1 MSKFYLNEFYICAII
16 PFVIDSDRRFFRREV
31 RDMAAATAEYAK
43 KPVIDSEGGASESE
57 RTLLVFDLVGEYCG
71 LDVNLVR
78 EIVHVPPRI
87 TRVPNA
93 PHYVRGVINL
103 RGTVIPVLDCALK
116 MGGAYTGNTNE
127 SRIVVAEFEG
137 IQFGVLVDAVRE
149 VRSVPD
155 SLIESEDSS
164 STGSIGTEYVVGIAK
179 MEDGRLIVLLD
190 LAELFEITQLLEE
203 EN

>member
-1 MSKFYLNEFYICAII
+1 MSGT
-16 PFVIDSDRRFFRREV
+16 
-31 RDMAAATAEYAK
+31 AAELEAKHAEK
-43 KPVIDSEGGASESE
+43 IEMTSLETE
-57 RTLLVFDLVGEYCG
+57 RTLLVFDLVGEHCG

-103 RGTVIPVLDCALK
+103 RGTVIPVLDCAMK
-116 MGGAYTGNTNE
+116 MGGSYTDNTIE

-149 VRSVPD
+149 VRTVAD
-155 SLIESEDSS
+155 SLIEVGDTSRN
-164 STGSIGTEYVVGIAK
+164 GAIGTDYVTGVAK

-190 LAELFEITQLLEE
+190 LAALFDINELLEE

>member
-1 MSKFYLNEFYICAII
+1 LRGKRPGGEFEIYRWEVGKMSET
-16 PFVIDSDRRFFRREV
+16 
-31 RDMAAATAEYAK
+31 AATATKRRA
-43 KPVIDSEGGASESE
+43 DSDSGAAMENE

-71 LDVNLVR
+71 LEVNLVR

-116 MGGAYTGNTNE
+116 MGSSQTGNTSE

-149 VRSVPD
+149 VRTVPD

-164 STGSIGTEYVVGIAK
+164 SAGSIGTEYVIGIAK
-179 MEDGRLIVLLD
+179 MDDGRLIVLLD
-190 LAELFEITQLLEE
+190 LAELFDITQLLEE
-203 EN
+203 DN

>member
-1 MSKFYLNEFYICAII
+1 MSKI
-16 PFVIDSDRRFFRREV
+16 S
-31 RDMAAATAEYAK
+31 AEKTK
-43 KPVIDSEGGASESE
+43 KHADASENAIMEQE

-116 MGGAYTGNTNE
+116 MGGSQTGNTSE

-155 SLIESEDSS
+155 SLIESDDSS
-164 STGSIGTEYVVGIAK
+164 SAGSIGTEYVIGIAK
-179 MEDGRLIVLLD
+179 MDDGRLIVLLD
-190 LAELFEITQLLEE
+190 LAELFDITQLLEE

>member
-1 MSKFYLNEFYICAII
+1 MAEPTTKAA
-16 PFVIDSDRRFFRREV
+16 RRSVDLDDTSAHE
-31 RDMAAATAEYAK
+31 E
-43 KPVIDSEGGASESE
+43 E
-57 RTLLVFDLVGEYCG
+57 RTLLVFDLVGEHCG

-149 VRSVPD
+149 VRSVSD
-155 SLIESEDSS
+155 SLIENADASG
-164 STGSIGTEYVVGIAK
+164 TGSIGTDYVVGIAK

-190 LAELFEITQLLEE
+190 LASLFDMRELLEE

>member
-1 MSKFYLNEFYICAII
+1 MSEMTAAKTKKNAEG
-16 PFVIDSDRRFFRREV
+16 SD
-31 RDMAAATAEYAK
+31 
-43 KPVIDSEGGASESE
+43 GAMTEHE
-57 RTLLVFDLVGEYCG
+57 RTLLVFDLIGEYCG

-116 MGGAYTGNTNE
+116 MGGSQTGNTSE

-149 VRSVPD
+149 VRAVPD
-155 SLIESEDSS
+155 SLIETEDSS
-164 STGSIGTEYVVGIAK
+164 SAGSIGTEYVIGIAK

-190 LAELFEITQLLEE
+190 LAELFDITRLLEE

>member
-1 MSKFYLNEFYICAII
+1 MSG
-16 PFVIDSDRRFFRREV
+16 
-31 RDMAAATAEYAK
+31 AATELATRGAERIEAVTLE
-43 KPVIDSEGGASESE
+43 PE
-57 RTLLVFDLVGEYCG
+57 RTLLVFDLVGEHCG

-103 RGTVIPVLDCALK
+103 RGTVIPVLDCAMK
-116 MGGAYTGNTNE
+116 MGGSYTDNTSE

-137 IQFGVLVDAVRE
+137 IQFGVLVDGVRE
-149 VRSVPD
+149 VRTVAD
-155 SLIESEDSS
+155 SLIE
-164 STGSIGTEYVVGIAK
+164 TGDASKNDAIGAAYVTGVAK

-190 LAELFEITQLLEE
+190 LAALFDINELLEE

>member
-1 MSKFYLNEFYICAII
+1 MADTAL
-16 PFVIDSDRRFFRREV
+16 DRGDTEKMEQV
-31 RDMAAATAEYAK
+31 
-43 KPVIDSEGGASESE
+43 
-57 RTLLVFDLVGEYCG
+57 RTLLVFDLVGEHCG
-71 LDVNLVR
+71 LPVNLVR

-103 RGTVIPVLDCALK
+103 RGTVIPVLDCAIK
-116 MGGAYTGNTNE
+116 MGGSATGHSGE

-149 VRSVPD
+149 VKTVPD
-155 SLIESEDSS
+155 SLVETSDMSGAGDISANYV
-164 STGSIGTEYVVGIAK
+164 TGVAK

-190 LAELFEITQLLEE
+190 LALLFDITELLEE
-203 EN
+203 EE

>member
-1 MSKFYLNEFYICAII
+1 MTASSIKA
-16 PFVIDSDRRFFRREV
+16 VGTAADIDYESARE
-31 RDMAAATAEYAK
+31 TEK
-43 KPVIDSEGGASESE
+43 
-57 RTLLVFDLVGEYCG
+57 TLLVFDLVGEHCG

-93 PHYVRGVINL
+93 PQYVKGVINL

-116 MGGAYTGNTNE
+116 MSGTHTGSTTE

-149 VRSVPD
+149 VRSVSD
-155 SLIESEDSS
+155 SLIEDADASG
-164 STGSIGTEYVVGIAK
+164 TGSIGTDYVVGIAK

-190 LAELFEITQLLEE
+190 LAALFDIRELLEE

>member
-1 MSKFYLNEFYICAII
+1 MSGTAAELATKRAEKNET
-16 PFVIDSDRRFFRREV
+16 
-31 RDMAAATAEYAK
+31 MALE
-43 KPVIDSEGGASESE
+43 PE
-57 RTLLVFDLVGEYCG
+57 RTLLVFDLVSEHCG

-103 RGTVIPVLDCALK
+103 RGTVIPVLDCAMK
-116 MGGAYTGNTNE
+116 MGGPFTDTTSE

-149 VRSVPD
+149 VRTVAD
-155 SLIESEDSS
+155 SLIE
-164 STGSIGTEYVVGIAK
+164 TGDTSKNGTIGTDYVTGVAK

-190 LAELFEITQLLEE
+190 LAALFDINELLEE

>member
-1 MSKFYLNEFYICAII
+1 MTGTTTKVSGTSVGTE
-16 PFVIDSDRRFFRREV
+16 EG
-31 RDMAAATAEYAK
+31 ATPKA
-43 KPVIDSEGGASESE
+43 E
-57 RTLLVFDLVGEYCG
+57 RTLLVFDLVGEQCG

-93 PHYVRGVINL
+93 PDYVRGVINL

-116 MGGAYTGNTNE
+116 MSGSWTENAGE
-127 SRIVVAEFEG
+127 SRIVVAECEG

-155 SLIESEDSS
+155 SLVETEASS
-164 STGSIGTEYVVGIAK
+164 NSGSIGTDYVMGVAK

-190 LAELFEITQLLEE
+190 LAALFDITELLEE

>member
-1 MSKFYLNEFYICAII
+1 MSATTAEIVKKPASAGDN
-16 PFVIDSDRRFFRREV
+16 
-31 RDMAAATAEYAK
+31 AAADK
-43 KPVIDSEGGASESE
+43 E

-116 MGGAYTGNTNE
+116 MGGSFTDNTSD

-149 VRSVPD
+149 VRAVPD
-155 SLIESEDSS
+155 SLIESDGSASS
-164 STGSIGTEYVVGIAK
+164 DSIGAQYVTGIAK
-179 MEDGRLIVLLD
+179 MDDGRLIVLLD

>member
-1 MSKFYLNEFYICAII
+1 VEVKLMSGTAAEIATKHAEKNETTVLE
-16 PFVIDSDRRFFRREV
+16 PE
-31 RDMAAATAEYAK
+31 K
-43 KPVIDSEGGASESE
+43 
-57 RTLLVFDLVGEYCG
+57 TLLVFDLVGEHCG

-103 RGTVIPVLDCALK
+103 RGTVIPVLDCAMK
-116 MGGAYTGNTNE
+116 MGGSYTNGTAE

-149 VRSVPD
+149 VRSVAD
-155 SLIESEDSS
+155 SLIETEDTSKS
-164 STGSIGTEYVVGIAK
+164 GGSIGTDYVTGVAK

-190 LAELFEITQLLEE
+190 LAALFEINELLEE

>member
-1 MSKFYLNEFYICAII
+1 MSEAGA
-16 PFVIDSDRRFFRREV
+16 V
-31 RDMAAATAEYAK
+31 AARKRA
-43 KPVIDSEGGASESE
+43 DGDDGAAMEQE

-71 LDVNLVR
+71 LEVNLVR

-93 PHYVRGVINL
+93 QHYVRGVINL

-116 MGGAYTGNTNE
+116 MGNSQTGSTRE

-155 SLIESEDSS
+155 SLIESEESS
-164 STGSIGTEYVVGIAK
+164 STGSIGTEYVIGIAK
-179 MEDGRLIVLLD
+179 MDDGRLIVLLD
-190 LAELFEITQLLEE
+190 LAELFDITQLLEE
-203 EN
+203 DN

>member
-1 MSKFYLNEFYICAII
+1 MSE
-16 PFVIDSDRRFFRREV
+16 
-31 RDMAAATAEYAK
+31 ATAEK
-43 KPVIDSEGGASESE
+43 TRKGDEGSVVETE

-103 RGTVIPVLDCALK
+103 RGTVIPVLDCAMK
-116 MGGAYTGNTNE
+116 MGGSQTGNTSE

-155 SLIESEDSS
+155 SLIESDESS
-164 STGSIGTEYVVGIAK
+164 SAGSIGTEYVIGIAK
-179 MEDGRLIVLLD
+179 MDDGRLIVLLD
-190 LAELFEITQLLEE
+190 LAQLFEITQLLEE
-203 EN
+203 VN

>member
-1 MSKFYLNEFYICAII
+1 MSE
-16 PFVIDSDRRFFRREV
+16 
-31 RDMAAATAEYAK
+31 ATAEK
-43 KPVIDSEGGASESE
+43 TKRSDEGSVTVSE

-103 RGTVIPVLDCALK
+103 RGTVIPVLDCAMK
-116 MGGAYTGNTNE
+116 MGGSQTGNTSE

-164 STGSIGTEYVVGIAK
+164 SAGSIGTEYVIGIAK
-179 MEDGRLIVLLD
+179 MDDGRLIVLLD
-190 LAELFEITQLLEE
+190 LAQLFEITQLLEE
-203 EN
+203 DN

>member
-1 MSKFYLNEFYICAII
+1 MAETAAKSIKKRT
-16 PFVIDSDRRFFRREV
+16 DR
-31 RDMAAATAEYAK
+31 DDGAAMEH
-43 KPVIDSEGGASESE
+43 E

-116 MGGAYTGNTNE
+116 MGNPETGNTSD
-127 SRIVVAEFEG
+127 SRIVVAELEG

-149 VRSVPD
+149 VRSVRD
-155 SLIESEDSS
+155 SLIESEDAS
-164 STGSIGTEYVVGIAK
+164 STGSIGTEYVIGIAK

-190 LAELFEITQLLEE
+190 LAQLFDITELLEE
-203 EN
+203 DN

>member
-1 MSKFYLNEFYICAII
+1 MSDTRTQINKSADRGDSA
-16 PFVIDSDRRFFRREV
+16 VIEKE
-31 RDMAAATAEYAK
+31 M
-43 KPVIDSEGGASESE
+43 
-57 RTLLVFDLVGEYCG
+57 TLLVFDLTGEHCG

-93 PHYVRGVINL
+93 PHYVKGVINL
-103 RGTVIPVLDCALK
+103 RGTVIPVLDCISK
-116 MGGAYTGNTNE
+116 MGGAFTEITNE

-149 VRSVPD
+149 VRTVPD
-155 SLIESEDSS
+155 SLVETANTVNSS
-164 STGSIGTEYVVGIAK
+164 SSSIGADYILGVAK
-179 MEDGRLIVLLD
+179 MDDGRLIVLLD
-190 LAELFEITQLLEE
+190 LATLFEINELLEE

>member
-1 MSKFYLNEFYICAII
+1 MSGT
-16 PFVIDSDRRFFRREV
+16 
-31 RDMAAATAEYAK
+31 AAELEAKHAEKIEMTALEQ
-43 KPVIDSEGGASESE
+43 E
-57 RTLLVFDLVGEYCG
+57 RTLLVFDLVGEHCG

-103 RGTVIPVLDCALK
+103 RGTVIPVLDCAMK
-116 MGGAYTGNTNE
+116 MGGAYTDNAFE

-149 VRSVPD
+149 VRTVAD
-155 SLIESEDSS
+155 SLIEAGEASKN
-164 STGSIGTEYVVGIAK
+164 GAIGTDYVTGVAK

-190 LAELFEITQLLEE
+190 LAALFDINELLEE

>member
-1 MSKFYLNEFYICAII
+1 MSE
-16 PFVIDSDRRFFRREV
+16 
-31 RDMAAATAEYAK
+31 AAAEKTK
-43 KPVIDSEGGASESE
+43 KGDEGSVMDTE

-103 RGTVIPVLDCALK
+103 RGTVIPVLDCAMK
-116 MGGAYTGNTNE
+116 MGGSQTGNTSE

-164 STGSIGTEYVVGIAK
+164 SAGSIGTEYVIGIAK
-179 MEDGRLIVLLD
+179 MDDGRLIVLLD
-190 LAELFEITQLLEE
+190 LAQLFEITQLLEE
-203 EN
+203 DN

>member
-1 MSKFYLNEFYICAII
+1 MSGTVAELETKRAEKT
-16 PFVIDSDRRFFRREV
+16 E
-31 RDMAAATAEYAK
+31 MAALE
-43 KPVIDSEGGASESE
+43 PE
-57 RTLLVFDLVGEYCG
+57 RTLLVFDLVGEHCG

-103 RGTVIPVLDCALK
+103 RGTVIPVLDCAMK
-116 MGGAYTGNTNE
+116 MGGSYTDNVAE

-149 VRSVPD
+149 VRSVAD
-155 SLIESEDSS
+155 SLIE
-164 STGSIGTEYVVGIAK
+164 TGDASRSGAIGTGYVTGVAK
-179 MEDGRLIVLLD
+179 MDDGRLIVLLD
-190 LAELFEITQLLEE
+190 LAALFDINELLEE

>member
-1 MSKFYLNEFYICAII
+1 M
-16 PFVIDSDRRFFRREV
+16 
-31 RDMAAATAEYAK
+31 TAERSGSANF
-43 KPVIDSEGGASESE
+43 ASEAGEAVAAGE
-57 RTLLVFDLVGEYCG
+57 RTLLIFDLVGEHCG

-103 RGTVIPVLDCALK
+103 RGTVIPVLDCVVK
-116 MGGAYTGNTNE
+116 MGTSPKEDTPE
-127 SRIVVAEFEG
+127 SRIVVAEFEE

-149 VRSVPD
+149 VRTIPD
-155 SLIESEDSS
+155 TLVETANASNANSS
-164 STGSIGTEYVVGIAK
+164 AIGAEYITGVAK

-190 LAELFEITQLLEE
+190 LAELFEIAELLEE
-203 EN
+203 DE